1 VEEYAMRVR
10 QSHFAMAA
18 VAAGLLG
25 AGTCAASA
33 ASADTV
39 KLISQNCQQCH
50 EIKGIPDFGNIGPSL
65 IGLKDRYPN
74 RKDVEAIIY
83 DETKRNPQ
91 TVMLPFGR
99 NLILTNKEI
108 DDIVDYLYAQ

>member
-1 VEEYAMRVR
+1 MRLR
-10 QSHFAMAA
+10 QSHFVLAA
-18 VAAGLLG
+18 VVGGFLG
-25 AGTCAASA
+25 AATCAASA

-50 EIKGIPDFGNIGPSL
+50 EIKGIGDFGNIGPSL
-65 IGLKDRYPN
+65 VGLKDRYPD
-74 RKDVEAIIY
+74 RKEVAAIIY

-99 NLILTNKEI
+99 NLILTSKEI